1 MPSRQSRQSIPVLE
15 QEICIT
21 LEGAASLDT
30 NTDSSSITQ
39 RRPRLV
45 TRGIQLIQVIGLPA
59 DVKFPSNTWR
69 ALQSELNRGA
79 SPRDLAAQ
87 LIW

>member
-1 MPSRQSRQSIPVLE
+1 MPSRQSRQSIPVLK

-21 LEGAASLDT
+21 LEGAAPVDT
-30 NTDSSSITQ
+30 NADSSSIIQ

-59 DVKFPSNTWR
+59 DVKFPSKTWR

>member
-1 MPSRQSRQSIPVLE
+1 MPPRPSPQLE
-15 QEICIT
+15 QEIVIT
-21 LEGAASLDT
+21 LAGAPIDT
-30 NTDSSSITQ
+30 NTDSSSPILQ
-39 RRPRLV
+39 RRPRLI
-45 TRGIQLIQVIGLPA
+45 TRGIQLIRVIGLPA
-59 DVKFPSNTWR
+59 DVKFPSKTWR

>member
-1 MPSRQSRQSIPVLE
+1 MPLRQREVV
-15 QEICIT
+15 IT
-21 LEGAASLDT
+21 LDDT
-30 NTDSSSITQ
+30 PIDTDTDSPPVILQ
-39 RRPRLV
+39 RRPRLI

-59 DVKFPSNTWR
+59 DAKFPSKTWR

>member
-1 MPSRQSRQSIPVLE
+1 MPSRQSQQSISILD

-21 LEGAASLDT
+21 LEGAPIDT
-30 NTDSSSITQ
+30 NTETSSIIQ

-45 TRGIQLIQVIGLPA
+45 TRGIQLIQVIGLPVDA
-59 DVKFPSNTWR
+59 KFPSKTWR

>member
-1 MPSRQSRQSIPVLE
+1 MLPRQSSQRIPIPE
-15 QEICIT
+15 REIVIT
-21 LEGAASLDT
+21 LEGAPIDP
-30 NTDSSSITQ
+30 NTDSSFPLLQ

-45 TRGIQLIQVIGLPA
+45 TRGIQLIQVGLPV
-59 DVKFPSNTWR
+59 DVKFPSKTWR

-79 SPRDLAAQ
+79 SPQDLAAQ

>member
-1 MPSRQSRQSIPVLE
+1 MPPRQ
-15 QEICIT
+15 QEIVIT
-21 LEGAASLDT
+21 LEDT
-30 NTDSSSITQ
+30 PVAKLSPVLQ
-39 RRPRLV
+39 RRPRVV

-59 DVKFPSNTWR
+59 DVKFPSKTWR

>member
-1 MPSRQSRQSIPVLE
+1 MPPRQ
-15 QEICIT
+15 QEIVIT
-21 LEGAASLDT
+21 LEDTPIET
-30 NTDSSSITQ
+30 NTDLSPIILQ
-39 RRPRLV
+39 RRPRLI

-59 DVKFPSNTWR
+59 DVKFPSKTWR

-79 SPRDLAAQ
+79 SPRNLAAQ